1 MEQQWCV
8 SMFLLKGSV
17 TNGEKELLLVRDF
30 QSGEIRL
37 CELIKLSTIYF
48 GQGLNGSI
56 FSSNIRL
63 LYFCR
68 HIAVP

>member
-37 CELIKLSTIYF
+37 CELIK
-48 GQGLNGSI
+48 
-56 FSSNIRL
+56 
-63 LYFCR
+63 
-68 HIAVP
+68 